1 LPRANKKD
9 EGRKEKNKTKLPERK
24 KQTRQA

>member
-1 LPRANKKD
+1 LPRAKKKD
-9 EGRKEKNKTKLPERK
+9 EGRKEKINTKLPERK